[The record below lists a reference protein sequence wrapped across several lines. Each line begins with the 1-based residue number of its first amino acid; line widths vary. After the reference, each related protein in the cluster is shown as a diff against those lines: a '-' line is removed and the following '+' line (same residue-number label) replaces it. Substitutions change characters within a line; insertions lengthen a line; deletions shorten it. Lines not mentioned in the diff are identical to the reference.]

1 MELRSPRLWGTVCVL
16 VSAAAFG
23 SMAIFAKLAYAAGLD
38 AASLLFLRF
47 TLAGLCLL
55 PVVLIG
61 RLPWPRGRALVAL
74 LVMGGVC
81 YTGNSQ
87 TFFMAL
93 NYAPA
98 GTVALLLYLYPVLV
112 MLLSAWLFGEQLTAR
127 KWLAAALTFSGLV
140 ITLGLEL
147 AGQPLGI
154 ALGVASALIY
164 STYILLGGR
173 YATGS
178 HPISSAC
185 VVFLAASVT
194 NGLIVLAKGD
204 GLHWPHNSAG
214 WLALLA
220 IALICTVLAIVGF
233 LVGLRWVGAT
243 RASMMSTFEP
253 VVTVLLAA
261 VWLGESVSMSQLLG
275 GALILAGVLVLSRPQ
290 AEVEVSDI
298 HD

>member
-1 MELRSPRLWGTVCVL
+1 
-16 VSAAAFG
+16 
-23 SMAIFAKLAYAAGLD
+23 
-38 AASLLFLRF
+38 
-47 TLAGLCLL
+47 
-55 PVVLIG
+55 
-61 RLPWPRGRALVAL
+61 
-74 LVMGGVC
+74 MG
-81 YTGNSQ
+81 
-87 TFFMAL
+87 
-93 NYAPA
+93 
-98 GTVALLLYLYPVLV
+98 
-112 MLLSAWLFGEQLTAR
+112 
-127 KWLAAALTFSGLV
+127 LAALFS
-140 ITLGLEL
+140 
-147 AGQPLGI
+147 
-154 ALGVASALIY
+154 ASALIY
-164 STYILLGGR
+164 SSYILLGGR